1 MDADTAVPVPPRP
14 RQLAAVRGPAPSA
27 RLAQPAAASTAA
39 AARATVLA
47 EEAKAGAA
55 RRQHQ
60 QRRLRRGRM
69 RQIELRAPLV
79 FCGPVTRDSLGESVA
94 RVGAPFEEENKREG
108 NVRRRTA
115 QKGQLDDGNGT
126 VKRTCRS
133 GRGGTPVPRCTRI
146 PQTRIHRQLF
156 KKAVINCLLIEYESE
171 IAEGGE
177 SHRLPS
183 TGIPFHAMIDS
194 TCRTE
199 YPRFT

>member
-55 RRQHQ
+55 RRQHR

-94 RVGAPFEEENKREG
+94 RVGVRLRKNNREG
-108 NVRRRTA
+108 ERTNNVRRRMAALRGKLKDENATVERTRRS
-115 QKGQLDDGNGT
+115 DG
-126 VKRTCRS
+126 
-133 GRGGTPVPRCTRI
+133 GGIRVPHIHTRI
-146 PQTRIHRQLF
+146 PSPRIHWQLS
-156 KKAVINCLLIEYESE
+156 KMPAIN
-171 IAEGGE
+171 
-177 SHRLPS
+177 
-183 TGIPFHAMIDS
+183 
-194 TCRTE
+194 
-199 YPRFT
+199 